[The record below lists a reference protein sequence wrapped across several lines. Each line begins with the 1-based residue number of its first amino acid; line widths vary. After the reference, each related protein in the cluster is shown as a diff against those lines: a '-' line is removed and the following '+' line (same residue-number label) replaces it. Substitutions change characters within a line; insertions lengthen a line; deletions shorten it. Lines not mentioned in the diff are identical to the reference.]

1 MTNTKADL
9 VRGWLEKARRD
20 LLTAERGLDSAEPFT
35 DIVCFHAQQAT
46 EKHLK
51 SYLLWH
57 EIEFPRTHALED
69 LVLLAA
75 EKDAG
80 FALHKDDVTKLT
92 PYAVEARYPE
102 FEEPLVEDA
111 REMVRIAREIRE
123 FVLLKLPETLTGTE

>member
-111 REMVRIAREIRE
+111 REMVRIARGIRE